1 MTMHMQEYDESFFR
15 AKANKRAGITWLAL
29 IFIATIYYGIKTKNG
44 EIARGYFIAFTVVG
58 WVTYITGY
66 IVSMIKGKAAKE
78 YKWVLGICYLLFY
91 AVIAWT
97 ALDKISYI
105 FILPLLSILILYKD
119 PKFIKMIMWFTL
131 FVLISS
137 NIYKGVAKGMMD
149 FVASEECALQFA
161 IVLCCFACTNMAIRH
176 LVESD
181 GALTGSIES
190 ELAQVVQTVE
200 QVKDASNS
208 IVDGVTVV
216 RELADENKQG
226 ANNVV
231 KDMGT
236 LAKNNGILNDKT
248 VSSIE
253 MTKVIDTQVK
263 DVSDLMEEF
272 SKLIEKSVE
281 HADLS
286 ADELTEVVEITNR
299 MSALSSKIETIL
311 ETFKKEFENVK
322 QETSTIEGITSQ
334 TNLLALNASIEAA
347 RAGEAGKGFAVVA
360 DQIRSLSSGT
370 QDSSNSIMEALSH
383 LEATSDEMLQSIT
396 ETVELIQLNIEKVST
411 VNKSVSD
418 ITSDATSLGD
428 NIKVVDS
435 AVKQVENSNETLTAN
450 MNQVGEIM
458 QIMTESINN
467 AEQTTKTMLSKYEA
481 SAKSATDIESV
492 VGELMEELGIG
503 GFMNVSDI
511 KSGMKFRMVI
521 EDQTN
526 AKEEYTG
533 EVVDRKDNNVYIN
546 INNRAAFDDK
556 RRNLKC
562 SFNAVV
568 DNVLYCWN
576 GIAIHNV
583 KAGEKG
589 QFKLTI
595 DTNPQVYN
603 RRKYPRMPLDNKCT
617 ISVDGT
623 DITYYGHMVNISANG
638 FAFSVNDSSFENM
651 KGKNIVIEIDN
662 FDVIKDK
669 EIQGCII
676 RCSNDEGNYIVGCRM
691 PEDSNE
697 IKDYVNKNYS
707 E

>member
-1 MTMHMQEYDESFFR
+1 MQEYDESFFR

-161 IVLCCFACTNMAIRH
+161 IVLCCFAYTNMAIRH

-691 PEDSNE
+691 PDDSNE

>member
-1 MTMHMQEYDESFFR
+1 MTKGTYDRKFIIPF
-15 AKANKRAGITWLAL
+15 L
-29 IFIATIYYGIKTKNG
+29 II
-44 EIARGYFIAFTVVG
+44 G
-58 WVTYITGY
+58 WVPYIIGVIYTKIKGKSADGYKHILGVGYGLFYGY
-66 IVSMIKGKAAKE
+66 IVCTSTS
-78 YKWVLGICYLLFY
+78 LLTF
-91 AVIAWT
+91 A
-97 ALDKISYI
+97 YI
-105 FILPLLSILILYKD
+105 FPVASMTILFKDRKFIVSCGIGNIAIVILSTIIKFMSGMNALADIDNYSLQISCIILCYVCYVLSI
-119 PKFIKMIMWFTL
+119 
-131 FVLISS
+131 
-137 NIYKGVAKGMMD
+137 N
-149 FVASEECALQFA
+149 
-161 IVLCCFACTNMAIRH
+161 H
-176 LVESD
+176 LNLSD
-181 GALTGSIES
+181 GALTDSIKAD
-190 ELAQVVQTVE
+190 LDRVVKTVE

-435 AVKQVENSNETLTAN
+435 AVKQVENSNETLTAY
-450 MNQVGEIM
+450 MNLVVEFM
-458 QIMTESINN
+458 EL
-467 AEQTTKTMLSKYEA
+467 LSERF
-481 SAKSATDIESV
+481 I
-492 VGELMEELGIG
+492 
-503 GFMNVSDI
+503 
-511 KSGMKFRMVI
+511 
-521 EDQTN
+521 
-526 AKEEYTG
+526 
-533 EVVDRKDNNVYIN
+533 
-546 INNRAAFDDK
+546 
-556 RRNLKC
+556 
-562 SFNAVV
+562 NAVV
-568 DNVLYCWN
+568 
-576 GIAIHNV
+576 
-583 KAGEKG
+583 
-589 QFKLTI
+589 
-595 DTNPQVYN
+595 
-603 RRKYPRMPLDNKCT
+603 
-617 ISVDGT
+617 
-623 DITYYGHMVNISANG
+623 
-638 FAFSVNDSSFENM
+638 
-651 KGKNIVIEIDN
+651 
-662 FDVIKDK
+662 
-669 EIQGCII
+669 
-676 RCSNDEGNYIVGCRM
+676 
-691 PEDSNE
+691 
-697 IKDYVNKNYS
+697 
-707 E
+707 

>member
-1 MTMHMQEYDESFFR
+1 MQEYDESFFR

-149 FVASEECALQFA
+149 FVVSEECALQFA

-236 LAKNNGILNDKT
+236 LAKNNDILNDKT

-370 QDSSNSIMEALSH
+370 QESSNSIMEALSH
-383 LEATSDEMLQSIT
+383 LEATSDEMLESIT

-428 NIKVVDS
+428 NIKIVDS

-481 SAKSATDIESV
+481 SARSATDIESV

-521 EDQTN
+521 EGQTN
-526 AKEEYTG
+526 AREEYTG

-576 GIAIHNV
+576 DIAIHNV

-691 PEDSNE
+691 PDDSNE

>member
-1 MTMHMQEYDESFFR
+1 MQEYDESFFR

-383 LEATSDEMLQSIT
+383 LEATSDEMLESIT

-458 QIMTESINN
+458 QIMTDSINN

>member
-1 MTMHMQEYDESFFR
+1 MQEYDESFFR

-411 VNKSVSD
+411 VNKSLSD